1 MDTTAS
7 KKSIPKRSASAKE
20 YIFDAIVY
28 LFIILFMYTA
38 ASKLFTI
45 SSFASTLAKSSLIGN
60 MNYVVAWGIPI
71 VEVIISI
78 VLIFPSFRRVG
89 LYAALTLMVAFTIY
103 LAYMILSDSKLP
115 CHCGGVISTMSWQQ
129 HVWFNMGFIALA
141 ITGLVINK
149 K

>member
-1 MDTTAS
+1 METTAS
-7 KKSIPKRSASAKE
+7 KKPISKLSVSTKE
-20 YIFDAIVY
+20 HIMDMVVY

-45 SSFASTLAKSSLIGN
+45 SSFASTLAKSPLIGN
-60 MNYVVAWGIPI
+60 MNYIVAWGIPI
-71 VEVIISI
+71 LEMAISI

-129 HVWFNMGFIALA
+129 HVWFNMAFIALA